1 MAELLF
7 PKLSYKINGQC
18 FQAHNEIGRFGREK
32 QYADRIEE
40 LFIENNIKYI
50 REFLIERSKQSPVK
64 GNRVDFYVEN
74 NILLDLKAKKFIT
87 KEDYYQMQ
95 RYLKAANLK
104 LGLIINFR
112 TTYLHPKRILCSH
125 R

>member
-7 PKLSYKINGQC
+7 PELSYKINGLC

-32 QYADRIEE
+32 QYADRVEE
-40 LFIENNIKYI
+40 LFIKNNIEHE
-50 REFLIERSKQSPVK
+50 REFLIERLEQSPAR
-64 GNRVDFYVEN
+64 GNRVDFYVKN
-74 NILLDLKAKKFIT
+74 NILLDLKTKNFIT

-104 LGLIINFR
+104 LGLIVNFR

-125 R
+125 S